1 MQNRITLRRARR
13 TRRARRKRRTRKHTN
28 MHYKRFS
35 NRNNS
40 IYKMNGG
47 VGRGLG
53 LREGFNKI
61 MHIFRGRGQ
70 QPTEIPPEDIP
81 DAIPEAIP
89 EGILKDIPLLHG
101 FTQEELYIINS
112 AMEAAEDILE
122 DKNIDKYT
130 NERMYNSFI
139 DELQTQFHEAIKTW
153 RETNLPL
160 IFLRVATG
168 QIIDNLHRYLTIPEN
183 QKMPLETRAILVD
196 VASEI
201 QSPVP
206 EYVAAIAA
214 QTPGYGIG
222 VPVKNSFDDLKL
234 RFGRFGANIY

>member
-1 MQNRITLRRARR
+1 
-13 TRRARRKRRTRKHTN
+13 
-28 MHYKRFS
+28 
-35 NRNNS
+35 
-40 IYKMNGG
+40 MNGG

-61 MHIFRGRGQ
+61 MQIFRGRGQ
-70 QPTEIPPEDIP
+70 QPTDIPPEDIP
-81 DAIPEAIP
+81 EAIPEAIQEAIP

-112 AMEAAEDILE
+112 AMEAAKYILE
-122 DKNIDKYT
+122 GKNIDKYT

-139 DELQTQFHEAIKTW
+139 HELQTQFHEAIKTW
-153 RETNLPL
+153 RETKLPL

-168 QIIDNLHRYLTIPEN
+168 QIIDNLNRYLTIPEN
-183 QKMPLETRAILVD
+183 QKMPIETRAILVD

-201 QSPVP
+201 KSPVP

-234 RFGRFGANIY
+234 RFGANIH

>member
-1 MQNRITLRRARR
+1 MKNRITL
-13 TRRARRKRRTRKHTN
+13 RRARRKRRTRKHTM

-35 NRNNS
+35 KRNNS

-70 QPTEIPPEDIP
+70 QPPED
-81 DAIPEAIP
+81 IP

-130 NERMYNSFI
+130 NEKMYNSFI

-153 RETNLPL
+153 RETRLPL

-168 QIIDNLHRYLTIPEN
+168 QIIDNLDRYLKIPEN
-183 QKMPLETRAILVD
+183 QKMPIETRAILVD

-214 QTPGYGIG
+214 QTPGYGID

-234 RFGRFGANIY
+234 RFGAIIH